1 MDQFVFQAACLLL
14 KDPSLMTNNAEFADA
29 IFSSLDVDNDGYV
42 TKGEF
47 IRGCTENTTLLKLL
61 TPKPKQAKIP

>member
-1 MDQFVFQAACLLL
+1 
-14 KDPSLMTNNAEFADA
+14 MTNNAEFADA